1 MLGDIMSDDMK
12 EIIDI
17 DLAGDVNEF
26 IKINED
32 VDITPELKTK
42 IENFDN
48 MDLVKVTKQIGSFT
62 KILNVELVDDELLEK
77 EL

>member
-1 MLGDIMSDDMK
+1 MSDDMK